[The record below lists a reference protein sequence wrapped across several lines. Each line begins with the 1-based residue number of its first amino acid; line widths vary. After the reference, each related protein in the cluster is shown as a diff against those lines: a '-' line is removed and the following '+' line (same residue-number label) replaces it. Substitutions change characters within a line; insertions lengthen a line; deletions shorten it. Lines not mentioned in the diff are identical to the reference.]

1 MPQQRTAKPKS
12 SVAKT
17 REQKPQAHPEM
28 TAHQSDTPRQAA
40 LLHLAKTV
48 QENLEL
54 EKDWTGVEVH
64 TVTTAH
70 ATSGAAVAAAEE
82 ASPDRRPLLRG
93 IPPRRMYVHPDEQ
106 IAIIRAERERG
117 GDARVPQP
125 PEAEW
130 VLPMHL
136 AESWSM
142 ARFAAVLDAIAAV
155 PRPAAAGEGEEEGG
169 AAAAAARGEL
179 DADVDAEVWRQWRG
193 PRRGKRVILAIVQ
206 DDSTVSYYVMHDG
219 IVKPRQN

>member
-1 MPQQRTAKPKS
+1 
-12 SVAKT
+12 
-17 REQKPQAHPEM
+17 M
-28 TAHQSDTPRQAA
+28 TTHQSDTPTQAA

-54 EKDWTGVEVH
+54 EKDWTEVEVH
-64 TVTTAH
+64 AVTGRAS
-70 ATSGAAVAAAEE
+70 SGAA
-82 ASPDRRPLLRG
+82 PDRRPLLRG
-93 IPPRRMYVHPDEQ
+93 LPPRRMYVHPDEQ

-117 GDARVPQP
+117 DGARVPQP

-130 VLPMHL
+130 VLPMDL

-142 ARFAAVLDAIAAV
+142 ARFAAVFDSVAAV
-155 PRPAAAGEGEEEGG
+155 PPPAAAAEEGDG
-169 AAAAAARGEL
+169 GGSAAREL
-179 DADVDAEVWRQWRG
+179 DADADSELWRQWRG

>member
-17 REQKPQAHPEM
+17 REEKPQAHPEM
-28 TAHQSDTPRQAA
+28 TAHQSDTPTQAA

-64 TVTTAH
+64 PVTTAH
-70 ATSGAAVAAAEE
+70 GTSGAAAAA

-125 PEAEW
+125 PEVEW

-142 ARFAAVLDAIAAV
+142 ARFAAVFDAIAAV
-155 PRPAAAGEGEEEGG
+155 PPPVAAGEGEGEGG
-169 AAAAAARGEL
+169 AAAAAAAARGEL